1 MDLHALIRQG
11 KVSRVFRA
19 TKKLRTPNLVS
30 HITQRAAGK
39 DVLFIEKDDYLNML
53 GLIKEISGNHD
64 VTIYA
69 FCLMPNHVHMLLSP
83 GKDNLQDAMR
93 SLFSRY
99 AMRFNRKYERK
110 GHLFGGPYRQAVC
123 FDDSYLLA
131 GSLYIHLN
139 PARAGLCKDPLAYRW
154 SSCRLYCTEGAPPS
168 FVDADFVLRLLSSER
183 LERVRRYLE
192 LVRGGADM
200 DLEDALEAKDAMYG
214 FLGNLRSRFPLIF
227 HFVQGKR
234 RVVNAEGPEPPGTEL
249 LGRQIQAAAS
259 GDPRSSL
266 SREAKRYLIEQLISR
281 GYTRIEIAKRLGV
294 SRKTVYNILRTLST

>member
-1 MDLHALIRQG
+1 MDLYDLVEEGR
-11 KVSRVFRA
+11 VSRVFRA
-19 TKKLRTPNLVS
+19 TKKLKAPNLVS
-30 HITQRAAGK
+30 HITQRAAGT
-39 DVLFIEKDDYLNML
+39 DVLFIERDDYLHML
-53 GLIKEISGNHD
+53 GLIKEISGNYD
-64 VTIYA
+64 ITIYA

-83 GKDNLQDAMR
+83 GKDNLQDAMQ
-93 SLFSRY
+93 SLFARY

-131 GSLYIHLN
+131 ASLYIHLN
-139 PARAGLCKDPLAYRW
+139 PARAGLCKDPLTYRW
-154 SSCRLYCTEGAPPS
+154 SSCRLYCTEAAPPS
-168 FVDADFVLRLLSSER
+168 FVDADFVLRLLSPER
-183 LERVRRYLE
+183 SERVRRYLE

-214 FLGNLRSRFPLIF
+214 FLGKLRSRFPLIF
-227 HFVQGKR
+227 HFVQRKR
-234 RVVNAEGPEPPGTEL
+234 RVVNSEGPDPPDTEV
-249 LGRQIQAAAS
+249 LGNQIQASGS

-281 GYTRIEIAKRLGV
+281 GYTRVEIAKRLGI